1 MYTQISGWKTTG
13 MTSHAQMDG
22 LKRSQKDLNST
33 NVQLAKFASH
43 LAIIAYYTIEFQK
56 LQLGNSS
63 IHGFDCAA
71 KLSSMLDFIFG

>member
-22 LKRSQKDLNST
+22 LNRSQKDLNST

-43 LAIIAYYTIEFQK
+43 LAMIAYYTIEFQK
-56 LQLGNSS
+56 PELANS
-63 IHGFDCAA
+63 
-71 KLSSMLDFIFG
+71 